1 MYCFEATGQDIDMKK
16 LRLLAV
22 LLAFVAFAATPGFSS
37 TISYEQALQITGNQ
51 TWFGALGMNFQ
62 VLQSITV
69 TQIGVFSNNAFGH
82 EIASPG
88 TNLNAAIFSLPSG
101 FSDTTGTILSET
113 EVSFNVDATY
123 SVSQNWI
130 FQSITPVVLLPGYYT
145 IVAQGYNASDPN
157 GNLGVSALPA
167 STENGGGGMVLFGG
181 GSRYE
186 NPVPGSLP
194 NPVDFPATL
203 DGGPSNRYYA
213 GNFQY
218 DGTVPEPVSMLLI
231 GTGLVG
237 FALLRSRR
245 NR

>member
-1 MYCFEATGQDIDMKK
+1 MKTLK
-16 LRLLAV
+16 FHAV
-22 LLAFVAFAATPGFSS
+22 LLAFVVLAATPGFSS
-37 TISYEQALQITGNQ
+37 TISFEQALKISGNQ
-51 TWFGALGMNFQ
+51 TWFGALGMDFQ

-69 TQIGVFSNNAFGH
+69 SQIGVFSNNAFGLGQ
-82 EIASPG
+82 ASPL

-101 FSDTTGTILSET
+101 FSDTTGTILSGT
-113 EVSFNVDATY
+113 EVSFLAGTNY

-130 FQSITPVVLLPGYYT
+130 FQSIAPVVLLPGYYT
-145 IVAQGYNASDPN
+145 IVAQGYNGSDPN

-186 NPVPGSLP
+186 NPVPGLLA

-237 FALLRSRR
+237 LALRSRR